1 MFQWEWNNRVAPLP
15 LIQKYTETILDAAE
29 AESVE
34 KVEIAKRVERA
45 KRVEKLESI
54 NNFKIR

>member
-1 MFQWEWNNRVAPLP
+1 MLQQEWNNRVAPLP
-15 LIQKYTETILDAAE
+15 VIQKYTETILEVAE
-29 AESVE
+29 VESVE

-45 KRVEKLESI
+45 KRVEKIESI